1 MAPEPLL
8 PDGST
13 PEKDIKVIEEVTGAD
28 RVAFT
33 DTLRRGVCEKAR
45 QISAVPSCVRV
56 PTIRAHVKPAPETP
70 FTVVSILEPFPA
82 AIKASNSSPFE
93 VVENFGEVIAELAVA

>member
-45 QISAVPSCVRV
+45 QISAVPFCVRV
-56 PTIRAHVKPAPETP
+56 PTIRAHVKPAPEKL
-70 FTVVSILEPFPA
+70 FTVVSISEPFPA